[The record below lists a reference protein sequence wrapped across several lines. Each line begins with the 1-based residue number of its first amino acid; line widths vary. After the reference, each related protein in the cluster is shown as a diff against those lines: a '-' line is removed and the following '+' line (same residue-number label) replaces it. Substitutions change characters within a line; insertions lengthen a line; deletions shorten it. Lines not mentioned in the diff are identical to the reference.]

1 MKILPHEEVIC
12 DEQSMVIE
20 NLTKQYANNVVLD
33 SLSLTINTGEIH
45 GILGRNGVGK
55 TTLIECAVGLKSFNQ
70 GSIKIRGLNI
80 LEDRDKIIRH
90 VGIQPQ
96 EANLFPR
103 LTIMETMELF
113 SSFYGE
119 ILSYHNIMEML
130 DLDKIKN
137 KRVNSLST
145 GQKQRLLV
153 ALSLIGNPSLIIL
166 DEPTTG
172 IDPQIKQLIWQV
184 LNKMKSQNKSILLS
198 THNMEEAEKIC
209 DRISILHDKK
219 IILTGTPSEII
230 NKYRKTKNDTLE
242 DVFLLLTGTTLRG
255 GMD

>member
-1 MKILPHEEVIC
+1 MSYQEVIYN
-12 DEQSMVIE
+12 ERSMVIE
-20 NLTKQYANNVVLD
+20 NLTKQYTNNVVLD
-33 SLSLTINTGEIH
+33 SLSLTINTGEVH

-55 TTLIECAVGLKSFNQ
+55 TTLIECTVGLKLFNQ
-70 GSIKIRGLNI
+70 GTIKIRGMNI

-103 LTIMETMELF
+103 LSVMETMQLF

-119 ILSYHNIMEML
+119 ITSFHKIMDML

-172 IDPQIKQLIWQV
+172 IDPQIKQLIWKV
-184 LNKMKSQNKSILLS
+184 LTKMKSEDKSILLS
-198 THNMEEAEKIC
+198 THSMEEAEKIC

-219 IILTGTPSEII
+219 IIVTGTPKEII
-230 NKYRKTKNDTLE
+230 DKYRKKQNDTLE
-242 DVFLLLTGTTLRG
+242 DVFLLLTGTTLRE
-255 GMD
+255 DID